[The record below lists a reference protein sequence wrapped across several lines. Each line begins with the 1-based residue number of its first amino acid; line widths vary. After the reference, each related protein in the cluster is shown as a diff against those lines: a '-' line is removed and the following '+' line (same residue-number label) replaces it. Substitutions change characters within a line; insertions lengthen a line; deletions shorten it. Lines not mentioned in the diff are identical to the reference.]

1 MHFES
6 QMAGVHLFSVY
17 SGTSCEETDFLLSLS
32 RRVYFSRKA
41 IARKVYAIY
50 SLESAALYVR
60 KKNDTSINDYSDSL
74 TTLLNTLLH
83 YTSSYKN
90 RCSRNLNSPHKL

>member
-50 SLESAALYVR
+50 SLENAGLYVR
-60 KKNDTSINDYSDSL
+60 KKNDASINSDSL
-74 TTLLNTLLH
+74 PNDFIEHTAPLFEFLQ
-83 YTSSYKN
+83 
-90 RCSRNLNSPHKL
+90 KLMFP

>member
-41 IARKVYAIY
+41 VARKVYAIY
-50 SLESAALYVR
+50 SLESAGLYVR
-60 KKNDTSINDYSDSL
+60 KKNDASMNDYSDSL
-74 TTLLNTLLH
+74 PNDFIEHTAPLFEFLQ
-83 YTSSYKN
+83 
-90 RCSRNLNSPHKL
+90 KLMFS

>member
-32 RRVYFSRKA
+32 RRVYFSCKA

-50 SLESAALYVR
+50 SLESAGLYVR
-60 KKNDTSINDYSDSL
+60 KKNDASINDYSDSL
-74 TTLLNTLLH
+74 PNDFIE
-83 YTSSYKN
+83 YTAP
-90 RCSRNLNSPHKL
+90 LFEFLQKLMFP